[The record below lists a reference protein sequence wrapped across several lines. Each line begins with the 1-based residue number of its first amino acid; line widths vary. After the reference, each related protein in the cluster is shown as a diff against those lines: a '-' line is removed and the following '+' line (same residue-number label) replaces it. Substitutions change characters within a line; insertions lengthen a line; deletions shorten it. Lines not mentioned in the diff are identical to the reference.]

1 MIIIDLKFKP
11 KSVKEAEEYY
21 KTLHVASDQ
30 KYIVIAISKLIDKY
44 IPIPERAIR
53 GFIWKT
59 IREWQLQYKTDLS
72 ELSTMNSAER
82 VNAVKQIIEIF
93 ETMMKRI
100 LIDTDQ
106 EPALKEAM
114 QQALNIY
121 NEKFANR

>member
-1 MIIIDLKFKP
+1 MIIIDLKFRP

-21 KTLHVASDQ
+21 KTLRVASDQ

-59 IREWQLQYKTDLS
+59 IREWQLQYKTDLN
-72 ELSTMNSAER
+72 ELSTMNPAER

-100 LIDTDQ
+100 LIDKDQ